1 MTIETHATTDATT
14 DHDFAA
20 IEHAPAVRVE
30 QPLGANLAA
39 LLDRFSA
46 NVTKPDSH
54 TVGDFASTVGALH
67 GELNMLAHHFG
78 GDMHMADDIDFDEIF
93 PAESTGLAAEEE
105 LQHLCWQLSA

>member
-1 MTIETHATTDATT
+1 MTIESHEMTGQDLASL
-14 DHDFAA
+14 
-20 IEHAPAVRVE
+20 ECAPAVRVE

-39 LLDRFSA
+39 LLDRFTSS
-46 NVTKPDSH
+46 VTNPGQH

-78 GDMHMADDIDFDEIF
+78 GEIHMADDVDFDDIF
-93 PAESTGLAAEEE
+93 PAESTGLASEEE